1 MKELNFFNI
10 EGIHTFVFEIEK
22 VKKQAVCHRKEGKH
36 SIIIQIDVPDS
47 NTFKH
52 FKLAEP

>member
-22 VKKQAVCHRKEGKH
+22 VKKQAVCHRKEGKN
-36 SIIIQIDVPDS
+36 SIII
-47 NTFKH
+47 
-52 FKLAEP
+52 